1 MKTRVHSRGKGWYI
15 FASNYKD
22 DKDFTYIN
30 VYFPKNTEP
39 MFVADENGKC
49 KVDIDIQEG
58 KFGCYQGKP
67 QLTIFKYKE
76 VKEDNSNMG
85 GYASESGQSVNIEQ
99 EDLPFF

>member
-1 MKTRVHSRGKGWYI
+1 MKTRVHSKGKGWYI

-22 DKDFTYIN
+22 DKDFTYIK

-39 MFVADENGKC
+39 MFVPDENGKC
-49 KVDIDIQEG
+49 KVDIDIQEA
-58 KFGCYQGKP
+58 KFTSYQGKAGI
-67 QLTIFKYKE
+67 TIFKYKE
-76 VKEDNSNMG
+76 VKEDNSKLG